1 MTWTYAKNSPDFTM
15 DPAATDVW
23 PGEYLKY
30 SYLLGK
36 KLLRTWFLF
45 NNFILSSYVVVKT

>member
-36 KLLRTWFLF
+36 K
-45 NNFILSSYVVVKT
+45 